1 MDSEALQWASECD
14 GCEVEEC
21 RAALETVPQ
30 SPTGI
35 RTVWVVFAP
44 LRCIVWI
51 DAIRVRTE
59 TEIDTVRR
67 RRQRLDGPP
76 QRAIRFDQSM
86 IEPLMRASRA

>member
-14 GCEVEEC
+14 GY
-21 RAALETVPQ
+21 ATGNGAQHPTTVPQ
-30 SPTGI
+30 GLPGI
-35 RTVWVVFAP
+35 VTVWVAFAP
-44 LRCIVWI
+44 LWCIVRI

-76 QRAIRFDQSM
+76 QRAKRFDQSM

>member
-1 MDSEALQWASECD
+1 MDSEALQGVSECD
-14 GCEVEEC
+14 GY
-21 RAALETVPQ
+21 ATGNGAQYPTTVPQ
-30 SPTGI
+30 GPPGI
-35 RTVWVVFAP
+35 VTVWVAFAP

-51 DAIRVRTE
+51 DAIKVRTE

-76 QRAIRFDQSM
+76 QRAMRFDQSM